1 MQVVAVSLTSENISF
16 ALIVYCSKQL
26 FTERSLNHNT
36 PGSLG
41 FSAGPSEQRGQGG
54 DHTPTPL
61 DFGKKEA
68 KTSPIQVNHYEI
80 VVKFA
85 HINHNLTYLAI
96 VHKFTRIYPFCST
109 YELTKQFM

>member
-80 VVKFA
+80 VVKIF
-85 HINHNLTYLAI
+85 HISHNLT
-96 VHKFTRIYPFCST
+96 
-109 YELTKQFM
+109 